1 MGYINLSISIY
12 MPYYLRNINL
22 LFTLIM
28 KLQLKTEIKNWYL
41 SEYPTDE
48 EGVNLKWGITFL
60 DLFKHLD
67 TKDKSKN
74 IYDFIFNDSFGD
86 SLIRERLFSALAE
99 IFKTDYNYI
108 YNKWLSKEYYTN

>member
-1 MGYINLSISIY
+1 MGCNYLSINIY
-12 MPYYLRNINL
+12 SFNYLRSINL

-48 EGVNLKWGITFL
+48 LGINLKSEITFL

-67 TKDKSKN
+67 KKDENKDTYN
-74 IYDFIFNDSFGD
+74 FIFNDYAD

-108 YNKWLSKEYYTN
+108 YNKWLHK

>member
-12 MPYYLRNINL
+12 MPYYLRNINI

-48 EGVNLKWGITFL
+48 EGINLKSGITFL

-67 TKDKSKN
+67 NKDENKDTYN
-74 IYDFIFNDSFGD
+74 FIFNDYAD

-108 YNKWLSKEYYTN
+108 YNKWLYN

>member
-1 MGYINLSISIY
+1 MGNINLYISFY
-12 MPYYLRNINL
+12 MSYYYRYINL

-28 KLQLKTEIKNWYL
+28 KLQLETEIKNWYL

-48 EGVNLKWGITFL
+48 EGIHLKSVITFL

-67 TKDKSKN
+67 TKDVNKD
-74 IYDFIFNDSFGD
+74 IYNFIFNDYGD
-86 SLIRERLFSALAE
+86 SLIRERLFSALSE

-108 YNKWLSKEYYTN
+108 YNKWLYN